1 MTALPRSVRTRT
13 VNLLMGL
20 ALLLLALGAP
30 SSAWAGPV
38 DWQEVAATEAGRQW
52 WDAGSLRVDRHGHL
66 TVLSRFQPS
75 TATGPSDTSAAPRPA
90 PGRLYVM
97 ELDCDREL
105 YRDTAVNG
113 IPRLR
118 APWLTPEDDLLT
130 LETVRASCRA
140 GADLLLAAN
149 HG

>member
-1 MTALPRSVRTRT
+1 MTALPRSGRTRMG
-13 VNLLMGL
+13 NLLMGFV
-20 ALLLLALGAP
+20 LLFLVLGAP
-30 SSAWAGPV
+30 ASAWAGPV
-38 DWQEVAATEAGRQW
+38 DWQDVTPTEAGRQW

-75 TATGPSDTSAAPRPA
+75 ETADPSETTAAARPA

-97 ELDCDREL
+97 ELDCDHEL

-113 IPRLR
+113 IPRFR
-118 APWLTPEDDLLT
+118 APWLTPADDALT
-130 LETVRASCRA
+130 LETIRASCRA
-140 GADLLLAAN
+140 GADLLVAAN

>member
-1 MTALPRSVRTRT
+1 MTALRRSGRTRT
-13 VNLLMGL
+13 VPLLLGL
-20 ALLLLALGAP
+20 ALLLLALWEP

-38 DWQEVAATEAGRQW
+38 DWREVTPTEAGRQW

-66 TVLSRFQPS
+66 TVLSRFQP
-75 TATGPSDTSAAPRPA
+75 AAAAGPTETSAAARSA

-97 ELDCDREL
+97 ELDCDHEL

-113 IPRLR
+113 IPRFR
-118 APWLTPEDDLLT
+118 APWLTPADDALT

-140 GADLLLAAN
+140 GADLLVAAN